1 MDNFDGVCLKRNVL
15 WVVCIWE
22 EKVEVFLFNFNL
34 LGENFNDWSIDI
46 YIFVFCILNI
56 LIIGRY

>member
-15 WVVCIWE
+15 CVVCIWE

-34 LGENFNDWSIDI
+34 LWENFNDWSIDI
-46 YIFVFCILNI
+46 YLVFVFWI
-56 LIIGRY
+56 Y